1 MRNATVKLLSVLLI
15 TAIAGAAAA
24 PSLQNQ
30 PYRWWWYLRV
40 FVINFPLDEN
50 GNIRVSMNSEPH
62 SETLY
67 LTAILNETGPSP
79 GESCVLIS
87 NSSEVLVE
95 GKNVTFIGGGVSGGA
110 SWRKGVYDAIGEQ
123 TYGYSAGGG
132 VPGAGR
138 VVVYD
143 DSGNF
148 LGQFALPLNVEV
160 KFKNVGRI
168 ELYVEAPILAYLE
181 LPGYDGEYSAF
192 IVASVYYRVE

>member
-1 MRNATVKLLSVLLI
+1 MRKGTVKLLSVLLI

-50 GNIRVSMNSEPH
+50 GNIRVSMNSEPQ

-67 LTAILNETGPSP
+67 LTAILNETGPP
-79 GESCVLIS
+79 VDELCVLVS
-87 NSSEVLVE
+87 NSSEVSVG

-110 SWRKGVYDAIGEQ
+110 SWRKGVYDYVGEQ
-123 TYGYSAGGG
+123 YGYSAGGG

-160 KFKNVGRI
+160 KFQNVGRI
-168 ELYVEAPILAYLE
+168 ELYVEAPILAYLR
-181 LPGYDGEYSAF
+181 LPGDDGEYSAF

>member
-1 MRNATVKLLSVLLI
+1 MRKGTVRLLSVLLI
-15 TAIAGAAAA
+15 TAIAGAAAL

-50 GNIRVSMNSEPH
+50 GNIRVSMNSAPQ

-67 LTAILNETGPSP
+67 LTAILNETGPP
-79 GESCVLIS
+79 AYELCVLVS
-87 NSSEVLVE
+87 NSSEVLVG
-95 GKNVTFIGGGVSGGA
+95 GKNVTFISGGVSGGA
-110 SWRKGVYDAIGEQ
+110 SWRMGEYDATNQ
-123 TYGYSAGGG
+123 NYGYSAGGG

-143 DSGNF
+143 NSGNF
-148 LGQFALPLNVEV
+148 LGQFALPLNVEL
-160 KFKNVGRI
+160 KFQNVGRI
-168 ELYVEAPILAYLE
+168 ELYVEAPILAYHYEPSLH
-181 LPGYDGEYSAF
+181 GGYSAF